1 MNRKKQRFI
10 HQVLLMLLVVGAGL
24 LPSCQQD
31 ELCEDATQNPV
42 GVRFY
47 SRAEGNSSPA
57 TLDSLTV
64 YGVGLPDDSIY
75 ANQQQVQALELLLDS
90 SKDSTGFVLVFPQ
103 ATDTI
108 WLNYQRHSTM
118 ISVECGFMAEYTLL
132 SARFTD
138 NLIDTLAINNSQVTN
153 IADEH
158 LQIFIPAAT
167 DPDPEP

>member
-1 MNRKKQRFI
+1 MNKSKSHFI
-10 HQVLLMLLVVGAGL
+10 RQVLLMLLVLGAGL

-47 SRAEGNSSPA
+47 TRAENTSTAVSI
-57 TLDSLTV
+57 DSLTV
-64 YGVGLPDDSIY
+64 YGVGRPTDSIY
-75 ANQQQVQALELLLDS
+75 ANQAQVGALELLLDP

-103 ATDTI
+103 ASDTI

-118 ISVECGFMAEYTLL
+118 ISVECGFMEEYTLL
-132 SARFTD
+132 SASFTD
-138 NLIDTLAINNSQVTN
+138 NLIDTLAINTTQVTN

-158 LQIFIPAAT
+158 IQIFIPDLT